1 MITYSASGIK
11 SHIKQFVFPG
21 GEVGVK
27 LQQPIH
33 DSSHVVITAHIKNS
47 DDVMALLLVVDAIRR
62 QSRTVQISLKLP
74 YIPYAR
80 QDRVCDEGEALSMA
94 VFARLINSC
103 GFEEVSVLDPHS
115 DVSIALIDNVRVTS
129 QVEVF
134 KNIKQYWGDT
144 IIVAPDA
151 GAYKKSYKFAQD
163 VGAKGVISCN
173 KVRDMSNGN
182 ILGMELMGEIDLQ
195 ANYLVLDD
203 ICDGGRTFIE
213 VASLFTGSGVKLE
226 LAVTHGIFSK
236 GLDVVASCY
245 DHVYTTTSFHGNV
258 PGEHKRVNWKEV
270 Y

>member
-11 SHIKQFVFPG
+11 SHVKQFVFPG
-21 GEVGVK
+21 GEVGIK
-27 LQQPIH
+27 LQQPIY
-33 DSSHVVITAHIKNS
+33 DQSFVKITAHMQDS
-47 DDVMALLLVVDAIRR
+47 EDVMALLLVVDAIRR
-62 QSRTVQISLKLP
+62 QARNTRLTLSMP

-94 VFARLINSC
+94 VFAQLINSC
-103 GFEEVSVLDPHS
+103 NFDEVIVLDPHS
-115 DVSIALIDNVRVTS
+115 DVSVALLNNVRVIQ

-134 KNIKQYWGDT
+134 KSIKQYWGNT

-151 GAYKKSYKFAQD
+151 GAYKKSHKFAQE
-163 VGAKGVISCN
+163 VGAKGVVSCN
-173 KVRDMSNGN
+173 KVREMSTGN

-195 ANYLVLDD
+195 SNYLVLDD

-245 DHVYTTTSFHGNV
+245 DHVYTTTSFYGNV
-258 PGEHKRVNWKEV
+258 PEEHERITWKEI
-270 Y
+270 